1 MSDRKAELNT
11 LIYRGLKVWD
21 MLKPE
26 EQQYIKELQAE
37 VAELEMREQTEKR
50 EKAEETSIRVKR
62 SQWRGKYGERR
73 LAKRVRGVVV
83 GRSKAVKVSE
93 STAEDGVTSAVHYI
107 QIDCQKPPDVVTEMF
122 SFESKW
128 LKSMPKFLD
137 KVMGQAIRNCPTGL
151 TPIAVIGDRE
161 QRVVFY
167 IMTEKDFLELHI

>member
-1 MSDRKAELNT
+1 MSRKDELIDIISRARAIWT
-11 LIYRGLKVWD
+11 DLS
-21 MLKPE
+21 PE
-26 EQQYIKELQAE
+26 KQETVKELEMELAE
-37 VAELEMREQTEKR
+37 IEMREQMEKR
-50 EKAEETSIRVKR
+50 ETSRRVKQA
-62 SQWRGKYGERR
+62 QWRGKYGERR
-73 LAKRVRGVVV
+73 LAKRVKGVVV
-83 GRSKAVKVSE
+83 GRSKAVPIYKMHTGMRSIE
-93 STAEDGVTSAVHYI
+93 TKTPQYI